1 MAVLKN
7 EDDETTKI
15 KAEYNGI
22 VLEVD
27 VQEKDEITSGDEIA
41 MLMSKDG
48 FELNISVDELE
59 ISDVE
64 QGQEV
69 TVNVDAVSE
78 EYTGTVS
85 AVSYNG
91 SNDSSRGWL

>member
-41 MLMSKDG
+41 MLMS
-48 FELNISVDELE
+48 NC
-59 ISDVE
+59 VE
-64 QGQEV
+64 SLDRE
-69 TVNVDAVSE
+69 
-78 EYTGTVS
+78 
-85 AVSYNG
+85 
-91 SNDSSRGWL
+91 